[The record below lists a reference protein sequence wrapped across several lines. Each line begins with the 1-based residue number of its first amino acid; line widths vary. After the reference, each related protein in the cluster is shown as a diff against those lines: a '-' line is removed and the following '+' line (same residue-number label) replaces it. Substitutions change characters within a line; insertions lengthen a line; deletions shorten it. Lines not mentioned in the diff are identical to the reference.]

1 MKAEAKQNEKK
12 NLGFLGSGLHTHE
25 QARVC
30 IIKPVYVGS
39 CVETLKTQK
48 QGRTLK
54 HKF

>member
-12 NLGFLGSGLHTHE
+12 NLGFLGSGLRTHE
-25 QARVC
+25 QAHVC

-48 QGRTLK
+48 
-54 HKF
+54 